1 MSVREVKVNRL
12 LSLADVNMERT
23 MEDKDKLIV
32 ELRIQLKGF

>member
-12 LSLADVNMERT
+12 LSSADVNMERT

-32 ELRIQLKGF
+32 EFRIQLKGF